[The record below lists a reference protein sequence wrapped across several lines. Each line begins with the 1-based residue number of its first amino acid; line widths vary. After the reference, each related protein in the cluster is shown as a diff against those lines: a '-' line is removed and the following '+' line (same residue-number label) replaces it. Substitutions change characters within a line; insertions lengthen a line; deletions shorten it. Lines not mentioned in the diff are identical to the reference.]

1 MAESVAKSSAVSV
14 VGGGDT
20 DRAVHMAGK
29 ADAVS
34 YISTGGGAF
43 LELLEGRTLPGVK
56 ALETCGS

>member
-1 MAESVAKSSAVSV
+1 VSV

-20 DRAVHMAGK
+20 DRAVHMAGR
-29 ADAVS
+29 AEEFS

-56 ALETCGS
+56 ALETCGG